1 MRGGKGSASGGSGPL
16 AIPAAHAMQQMLAAL
31 FGRPR
36 LVLVML
42 RAMWW
47 EGGREGGW
55 PPLATPMTL
64 GSANSH
70 LGRKI
75 HIR

>member
-1 MRGGKGSASGGSGPL
+1 MRGGKGGASGGSGPL

-47 EGGREGGW
+47 EGGREEGSG
-55 PPLATPMTL
+55 PPRYSNDTWECKFTPGT
-64 GSANSH
+64 
-70 LGRKI
+70 
-75 HIR
+75 